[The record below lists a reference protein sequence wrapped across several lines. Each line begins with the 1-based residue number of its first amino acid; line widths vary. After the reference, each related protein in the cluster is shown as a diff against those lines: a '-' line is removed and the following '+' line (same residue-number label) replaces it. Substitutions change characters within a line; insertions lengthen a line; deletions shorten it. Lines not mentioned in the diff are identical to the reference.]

1 MSPVEEHYVIKR
13 QPTPL
18 WYSYNEVA
26 AFAEKLHVAGSFNK
40 DDKDALKASWKDPSN
55 IAALIKT
62 AAAINAGDH
71 SGAKFGMH
79 GVYQCLREDVALFD
93 CWDNALKKMKI
104 DEVAK
109 DMSLAQYT
117 DAAVADK
124 TAWVYSA
131 LIAHCSDHFSEKHV
145 ADFVGSLA
153 PCSDLGK
160 LEAVVNLLKSPTYR
174 AFVWSKEEARTIV
187 ESVNKS
193 SDPKQHYKCVFA
205 YWLLS
210 FDKTTMGLLAG
221 SGAVDRIK
229 DCLSAESK
237 AEKTVRLSLKV
248 LENFVNCRSLDED
261 MGTSD
266 ILEKVRALDY
276 EKWNE
281 QELYGQIQ
289 QLSQDIASTVSK
301 VSNFERYKKEL
312 ASNELKPG
320 PLHSSAFWAH
330 PDTQKGLDAAV
341 IQQLVE
347 LVKSISAKKEPTAKE
362 IVCLTVACSDL
373 GEIAVQNRI
382 SKQLVRDAKAKDSVM
397 ELIKHAD
404 KDVRREA
411 LLCCQ
416 KIMLNKWNEIS
427 QK

>member
-1 MSPVEEHYVIKR
+1 VS
-13 QPTPL
+13 
-18 WYSYNEVA
+18 
-26 AFAEKLHVAGSFNK
+26 
-40 DDKDALKASWKDPSN
+40 
-55 IAALIKT
+55 
-62 AAAINAGDH
+62 
-71 SGAKFGMH
+71 
-79 GVYQCLREDVALFD
+79 
-93 CWDNALKKMKI
+93 
-104 DEVAK
+104 
-109 DMSLAQYT
+109 
-117 DAAVADK
+117 
-124 TAWVYSA
+124 
-131 LIAHCSDHFSEKHV
+131 
-145 ADFVGSLA
+145 
-153 PCSDLGK
+153 
-160 LEAVVNLLKSPTYR
+160 
-174 AFVWSKEEARTIV
+174 
-187 ESVNKS
+187 KS

-210 FDKTTMGLLAG
+210 FENATMALLAG

-229 DCLSAESK
+229 DVLSAESK

-266 ILEKVRALDY
+266 ILERVKSLDY

-281 QELYGQIQ
+281 QELYAQIQ

-330 PDTQKGLDAAV
+330 PDTQKGLNADV
-341 IQQLVE
+341 IQQLVK
-347 LVKSISAKKEPTAKE
+347 LVETINNEATAKD
-362 IVCLTVACSDL
+362 IVSLTVACSDL

-382 SKQLVRDAKAKDSVM
+382 SKQLVRDAKAKEAVM
-397 ELIKHAD
+397 EKIHHPD